1 MWHRPLI
8 IFLAF
13 ALALVSAG
21 SRAEEGERFRV
32 GDFDFEAPPGWQRV
46 APPSA
51 MRKAQFRVPAL
62 VGGRDGTVVFYRFP
76 PGVGGGIEANIAR
89 WRGQFAEPAER
100 LDAHLERGARQGRPV
115 HIFRASGTFIGNDGQ
130 GGRVEV
136 PDYAFFGAILEGASG
151 NVFIRFVAPKD
162 LAQINRAAFSALV
175 AGPAD

>member
-1 MWHRPLI
+1 M
-8 IFLAF
+8 FMAF
-13 ALALVSAG
+13 ALAVVSAG
-21 SRAEEGERFRV
+21 SRAGAGERFSV

-62 VGGRDGTVVFYRFP
+62 TGGRDGTVVFYRFA
-76 PGVGGGIEANIAR
+76 PGAGGSTEANIAR

-100 LDAHLERGARQGRPV
+100 LDAHLEQAERQGRPV
-115 HIFRASGTFIGNDGQ
+115 HIFRASGTFIGDDGQ

-136 PDYAFFGAILEGASG
+136 PDYVFFGAILEGASG
-151 NVFIRFVAPKD
+151 NVFIRFVAPKA
-162 LAQINRAAFSALV
+162 LAERNRAAFSALV